1 MISYFDKYKVQRQD
15 IMVQQKLW
23 GGSSS
28 HFLILRTIDWYSFA
42 ESSVLWY

>member
-23 GGSSS
+23 GGE
-28 HFLILRTIDWYSFA
+28 LKPL
-42 ESSVLWY
+42 LNPKNN